1 MLRIAVVEDDKTY
14 AAQLKEYLV
23 RYGTEKNQKI
33 SVALFPDGE
42 DIVTDYSAEFDI
54 FDGCRKDVYGQGMTT
69 ARESARRTMKLLL
82 YLLPICH
89 NMQFRV
95 IKWMHWTMC

>member
-23 RYGTEKNQKI
+23 RYGTERNQKI

-42 DIVTDYSAEFDI
+42 DIV
-54 FDGCRKDVYGQGMTT
+54 DGLFGGV
-69 ARESARRTMKLLL
+69 
-82 YLLPICH
+82 
-89 NMQFRV
+89 
-95 IKWMHWTMC
+95 

>member
-42 DIVTDYSAEFDI
+42 DIVTDYSA
-54 FDGCRKDVYGQGMTT
+54 
-69 ARESARRTMKLLL
+69 ARRTMKLLL

-95 IKWMHWTMC
+95 IKWMH